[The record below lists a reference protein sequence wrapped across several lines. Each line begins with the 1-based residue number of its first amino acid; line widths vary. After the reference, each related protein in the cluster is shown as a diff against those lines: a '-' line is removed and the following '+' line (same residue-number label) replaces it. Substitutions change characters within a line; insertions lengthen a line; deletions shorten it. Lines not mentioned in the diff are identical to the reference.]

1 LRGAWWSIAV
11 VVAVVAV
18 SCGTSGGGRA
28 GPEDDGGT
36 HTDGGTTSDGGV
48 DAGPD
53 AGTDGGRD
61 DGGTPGTDGGQPDC
75 GGGVLGSLQWT
86 RLEDRP
92 LGTSEGHGAVA
103 GGKLYTFGGFDW
115 SAPSCCT
122 PWRYA
127 FVYDLA
133 SDTWSRLADMPEGV
147 THAGVAT
154 DGSDIYWAGG
164 FVEDPSRTFQVFG
177 TVHAWRY
184 RVAANTYEALPDL
197 PDRRGAGTLTY
208 LDGKLHFI
216 GGLSFGQA
224 SDTNQHWV
232 LDLAAGAT
240 AWTSA
245 APLPTPRNH
254 LGSAVLGGKIYVIGG
269 QHGHDEGLVTVPDVE
284 IYDPRTDTWT
294 RGTNM
299 PRARSHITG
308 GTFPFR
314 ERIVVVAGEIA
325 NGRSITDVSA
335 YDPITN
341 AWSELTPLPA
351 QRFSGVGGPIGEGFV
366 YTTGDYQQTTFFAVP
381 TP

>member
-1 LRGAWWSIAV
+1 VALRREWWWSIAV
-11 VVAVVAV
+11 VVAAVAV
-18 SCGTSGGGRA
+18 SCGTSGGGRV
-28 GPEDDGGT
+28 EDGGT
-36 HTDGGTTSDGGV
+36 HTDGGPVSDGGPPDP

-53 AGTDGGRD
+53 AGGVDSGTPDGGEP
-61 DGGTPGTDGGQPDC
+61 DGG
-75 GGGVLGSLQWT
+75 GGGFGAIEWT
-86 RLEDRP
+86 TREDRP
-92 LGTSEGHGAVA
+92 LGTSEGHGVVVS
-103 GGKLYTFGGFDW
+103 GKLYTFGGFDW
-115 SAPSCCT
+115 SAPCCT

-127 FVYDLA
+127 FVYDPG
-133 SDTWSRLADMPEGV
+133 SDAWSRLADMPEGV

-154 DGSDIYWAGG
+154 DGTDIYWAGG
-164 FVEDPSRTFQVFG
+164 FVEDASRTFQVFG

-184 RVAANTYEALPDL
+184 RVATNTYEALPDL
-197 PDRRGAGTLTY
+197 PDRRGAGTMTY

-254 LGSAVLGGKIYVIGG
+254 LGSAVFGGKIYVIGG

-284 IYDPRTDTWT
+284 IYDPGTDGWT
-294 RGTNM
+294 RGVNM

-314 ERIVVVAGEIA
+314 DRIVVIAGEIA
-325 NGRSITDVSA
+325 NGRSVPDVSA
-335 YDPITN
+335 YDPITDT
-341 AWSELTPLPA
+341 WSELAPLPA
-351 QRFSGVGGPIGEGFV
+351 QRFSGVGGPIGEGFL
-366 YTTGDYQQTTFFAVP
+366 YTTGDYQQTTFLAVP
-381 TP
+381 VP

>member
-1 LRGAWWSIAV
+1 MRREWWSIAV
-11 VVAVVAV
+11 VVAAL
-18 SCGTSGGGRA
+18 SCGTSGGGMV
-28 GPEDDGGT
+28 GDGGT
-36 HTDGGTTSDGGV
+36 GTDGGTVSDGGP

-53 AGTDGGRD
+53 AGGDAGPDGGTV
-61 DGGTPGTDGGQPDC
+61 DGGTPGPDGGPPD
-75 GGGVLGSLQWT
+75 GGSGGLSRIEWT
-86 RLEDRP
+86 TLEDRP
-92 LGTSEGHGAVA
+92 LGTSEGQGAVVN
-103 GGKLYTFGGFDW
+103 GKLYTFGGFDW
-115 SAPSCCT
+115 SKACCT

-133 SDTWSRLADMPEGV
+133 TDTWSRLADMPEGV

-154 DGSDIYWAGG
+154 DGTDVFWVGG
-164 FVEDPSRTFQVFG
+164 FVEDASRTFQVFG

-184 RVAANTYEALPDL
+184 RVATNTYEALPDL
-197 PDRRGAGTLTY
+197 PDRRGGGTLTY

-216 GGLSFGQA
+216 GGLSYGQA

-232 LDLAAGAT
+232 LDVAGGAT

-254 LGSAVLGGKIYVIGG
+254 LGSAVVGGKIYVIGG

-284 IYDPRTDTWT
+284 IYDPGTDTWT
-294 RGTNM
+294 RGASM

-314 ERIVVVAGEIA
+314 DRIVVISGEIA
-325 NGRSITDVSA
+325 NGRSISDVTA
-335 YDPITN
+335 YDPIAN

-351 QRFSGVGGPIGEGFV
+351 PRFSGVGGPIGNGFV
-366 YTTGDYQQTTFFAVP
+366 YTTGDFQQTTFFGVP
-381 TP
+381 VP

>member
-1 LRGAWWSIAV
+1 LRREWWSIAV
-11 VVAVVAV
+11 VIAAVAV
-18 SCGTSGGGRA
+18 SCGTSGGGRV
-28 GPEDDGGT
+28 GEDGGT
-36 HTDGGTTSDGGV
+36 GSDGGTVSDGGP

-53 AGTDGGRD
+53 AGPDGGSV
-61 DGGTPGTDGGQPDC
+61 DGGAPEPDGGPPD
-75 GGGVLGSLQWT
+75 GGGLGGITWST
-86 RLEDRP
+86 REDRP
-92 LGTSEGHGAVA
+92 LGTSEGHGAVVN
-103 GGKLYTFGGFDW
+103 GKLYTFGGFDW
-115 SAPSCCT
+115 SKNCCT
-122 PWRYA
+122 PWRFA
-127 FVYDLA
+127 FVYDPA
-133 SDTWSRLADMPEGV
+133 NNTWSPLADMPEGV

-154 DGSDIYWAGG
+154 DGTDIFWAGG
-164 FVEDPSRTFQVFG
+164 FVEDDSRTYQVFG

-184 RVAANTYEALPDL
+184 RVVTNTYEALPDL
-197 PDRRGAGTLTY
+197 PDRRGAGTMTY

-254 LGSAVLGGKIYVIGG
+254 LGSAVFGGKIYVIGG

-284 IYDPRTDTWT
+284 IYDPGTNTWT

-299 PRARSHITG
+299 AKARSHITG

-314 ERIVVVAGEIA
+314 DRIVVIAGEIA
-325 NGRSITDVSA
+325 NGRSVTDVSA
-335 YDPITN
+335 YDPVSD

-351 QRFSGVGGPIGEGFV
+351 QRFSGISGPIGEGFV
-366 YTTGDYQQTTFFAVP
+366 YTTGDYQQTTFLAVP
-381 TP
+381 VP